1 MKERMLVALR
11 VIAAFQQHARPV
23 RADVE
28 LLRGWA
34 DPSERSLDADEPA
47 CLVITEE
54 IKRLKNPIIMREC
67 DTSANV

>member
-11 VIAAFQQHARPV
+11 VIAAFQRDARPV

-28 LLRGWA
+28 LLRDWA
-34 DPSERSLDADEPA
+34 DPSERSLDADELA

-54 IKRLKNPIIMREC
+54 IKRLRKPIIMREG